1 MLAPGDPAPD
11 FSLPR
16 LDGPDW
22 RLEEAAAQGPVLL
35 TFIETDCPTCRLTV
49 PYLKRLA
56 EALGPDGHRVVAVSQ
71 DAAQQTRE
79 LVEDYDLTFPVLLD
93 VDLDASRSYDPMAV
107 PSLFLVGET
116 GRIELCEVGF
126 DKGALN
132 SAAEMML
139 TGLGLPVRTVADLDD
154 GAPLSKPGCVSR
166 HLEPTEA
173 HGARESVVDVDALES
188 GVGIEPLESALA
200 VGAVEASGESPPEP
214 IDLRPETAPRASRLT
229 LADGEDPYEYCMS
242 AGFSPFLPVVPPTAE
257 RVDAFLAAIP
267 RPPDRVVG
275 LVPPCYGPA
284 TVEKIAANAVMAGCK
299 PEYLEVLISV
309 VRAACD
315 ERFNLHGVQ
324 ATTHSATPLIILSG
338 SAATHLGF
346 VSGAG
351 AFGNVARANSSVGRA
366 LQLVMA
372 NLGGALPGEID
383 MSALGNPGR
392 FSYCVAENH
401 EESPWEPLHVELGFG
416 PDESTVTLFAAGG
429 LTEVS
434 EHTARTGAGVLR
446 TIAATL
452 STVWSWRRC
461 GRVDAMVVLCP
472 EHAATLSADG
482 FGKSDVRDFL
492 FEHTGVPLRAF
503 DHEGTEGT
511 EARDTYEEILID
523 GEPHYRKFTT
533 PSQIRIIVAGG
544 TAGKFSAVLGGW
556 LAGPGGSQV
565 VTYPI
570 TW

>member
-1 MLAPGDPAPD
+1 MLAPGDPAPNL
-11 FSLPR
+11 SLTR
-16 LDGPDW
+16 LDGTHW
-22 RLEEAAAQGPVLL
+22 QLEEETAEGPLLL

-49 PYLKRLA
+49 PYLKRLT
-56 EALGPDGHRVVAVSQ
+56 EALGPSGHRVVAVSQ
-71 DAAQQTRE
+71 DGDPETRE
-79 LVEDYDLTFPVLLD
+79 LVEAYEVNFPVLLD
-93 VDLDASRSYDPMAV
+93 VDLDASRSYDPPSV
-107 PSLFLVGET
+107 PALFLVGQ
-116 GRIELCEVGF
+116 GGKIEFSEVGF
-126 DKGALN
+126 HKGDLN
-132 SAAEMML
+132 SAAEKML
-139 TGLGLPVRTVADLDD
+139 SGLGLPVRIVADPDD
-154 GAPLSKPGCVSR
+154 GAPSMKPGCTSR
-166 HLEPTEA
+166 HLESVGASEA
-173 HGARESVVDVDALES
+173 VDSAAAA
-188 GVGIEPLESALA
+188 EPVESAWA
-200 VGAVEASGESPPEP
+200 VGSADASGEASPEP
-214 IDLRPETAPRASRLT
+214 IDLRPERAPRASRFT
-229 LADGEDPYEYCMS
+229 LAEDEDPYEYCMS

-257 RVDAFLAAIP
+257 RVDAFLAVIP
-267 RPPDRVVG
+267 HSPDRVVG
-275 LVPPCYGPA
+275 LVPPCYGSA

-299 PEYLEVLISV
+299 PEHMEALIPV

-324 ATTHSATPLIILSG
+324 ATTHAATPLIMLSG
-338 SAATHLGF
+338 PAAARLGF
-346 VSGAG
+346 ASGAG
-351 AFGNVARANSSVGRA
+351 VFGNVARANSSVGRA

-416 PDESTVTLFAAGG
+416 QDESTVTLFAAGG

-452 STVWSWRRC
+452 SMVWSWRQC
-461 GRVDAMVVLCP
+461 GRVDAVVVLCP
-472 EHAATLSADG
+472 EHAATLSSDG
-482 FGKSDVRDFL
+482 FGKSDARDFL

-511 EARDTYEEILID
+511 QLRDSYEEVLMD
-523 GEPHYRKFTT
+523 GEPHYRKFKD

-556 LAGPGGSQV
+556 LAGAEGSQM
-565 VTYPI
+565 VTYPVK
-570 TW
+570 W

>member
-11 FSLPR
+11 FSLAR
-16 LDGPDW
+16 LDGTDW
-22 RLEEAAAQGPVLL
+22 RLGEETTEGPILL

-56 EALGPDGHRVVAVSQ
+56 EALGPNGHRVVAVSQ
-71 DAAQQTRE
+71 DGGPETRE
-79 LVEDYDLTFPVLLD
+79 LVEAYDVSFPVLLD
-93 VDLDASRSYDPMAV
+93 VDLDASRSFNPPSV
-107 PSLFLVGET
+107 PALFLVGH
-116 GRIELCEVGF
+116 GGQIEFSEVGF
-126 DKGALN
+126 HKGDLN
-132 SAAEMML
+132 SAAERML
-139 TGLGLPVRTVADLDD
+139 SDLGLPVRTVADLDD
-154 GAPLSKPGCVSR
+154 GAPMMKPGCASR
-166 HLEPTEA
+166 HLE
-173 HGARESVVDVDALES
+173 
-188 GVGIEPLESALA
+188 SAVA
-200 VGAVEASGESPPEP
+200 VGAVEASDEAPPEP
-214 IDLRPETAPRASRLT
+214 IDLLPDRAPRASRLT
-229 LADGEDPYEYCMS
+229 LAEDEDPYEYCMS

-267 RPPDRVVG
+267 HSPDRVVG

-299 PEYLEVLISV
+299 PEYMEVLIPV

-338 SAATHLGF
+338 PAATRLGF
-346 VSGAG
+346 ASGAG
-351 AFGNVARANSSVGRA
+351 VFGNVARANSSVGRA
-366 LQLVMA
+366 LQLLMA

-383 MSALGNPGR
+383 MSALGSPGR

-416 PDESTVTLFAAGG
+416 QNQSTVTLFAAGG

-446 TIAATL
+446 TIGATL
-452 STVWSWRRC
+452 SMIWSWRRC
-461 GRVDAMVVLCP
+461 GRIDALVVLCP
-472 EHAATLSADG
+472 EHAATLSSDG
-482 FGKSDVRDFL
+482 FSKSDARDFL
-492 FEHTGVPLRAF
+492 FEQTGVPLRAF

-511 EARDTYEEILID
+511 QLRDTYEEVLID
-523 GEPHYRKFTT
+523 GEPHYRKFED

-556 LAGPGGSQV
+556 LAGAGGSQI
-565 VTYPI
+565 VTYPVLVN
-570 TW
+570 TRMEW

>member
-11 FSLPR
+11 FSLAR
-16 LDGPDW
+16 LDGTDW
-22 RLEEAAAQGPVLL
+22 RLGEEVARGPLLL

-56 EALGPDGHRVVAVSQ
+56 EALGPHGHRVVAVSQ
-71 DAAQQTRE
+71 DAGRETLE
-79 LVEDYDLTFPVLLD
+79 LVEAYDVRFPVLLD
-93 VDLDASRSYDPMAV
+93 ADLDASRRYDPPSV
-107 PSLFLVGET
+107 PALFLVGEG
-116 GRIELCEVGF
+116 GRIELSKVGF
-126 DKGALN
+126 HKEDLN
-132 SAAEMML
+132 SAAEKML
-139 TGLGLPVRTVADLDD
+139 SGLGLPVRTVADLDD
-154 GAPLSKPGCVSR
+154 GAPLMKPGCASR
-166 HLEPTEA
+166 HLE
-173 HGARESVVDVDALES
+173 GAVA
-188 GVGIEPLESALA
+188 GEPLESAAA
-200 VGAVEASGESPPEP
+200 VGSVETSVEESGDAPGEASPEP
-214 IDLRPETAPRASRLT
+214 IDLLPERAPRASRLT
-229 LADGEDPYEYCMS
+229 LAEDEDPYEYCMS

-257 RVDAFLAAIP
+257 RVDTFLAAIP
-267 RPPDRVVG
+267 HAPDRVVG

-299 PEYLEVLISV
+299 PEYMEVLIPV

-324 ATTHSATPLIILSG
+324 ATTHAATPLIILSG
-338 SAATHLGF
+338 PAARRLGF

-351 AFGNVARANSSVGRA
+351 VFGNVARANGSVGRA

-416 PDESTVTLFAAGG
+416 QDESTVTLFAAGG

-452 STVWSWRRC
+452 SMVWSWRRC
-461 GRVDAMVVLCP
+461 GRVDAVVVLCP
-472 EHAATLSADG
+472 EHAATLSSDG
-482 FGKSDVRDFL
+482 FAKRDARDFL

-511 EARDTYEEILID
+511 QERDLYEEILID
-523 GEPHYRKFTT
+523 GEPHYRKFND
-533 PSQIRIIVAGG
+533 PSQIRIIVTGG

-556 LAGPGGSQV
+556 LAGAGGSQI
-565 VTYPI
+565 VTYPVK
-570 TW
+570 W